1 MAVMKRKEGKQNVAV
16 KDLSL
21 CIETASG
28 KLVNPADPQ
37 IEDICIE
44 DIAWALSRI
53 PRFAGHT
60 TSDIPYN
67 VAQHSV
73 HVSLLVEEYFAQ
85 NREVL
90 FHTTTAST
98 LCMKALFHDAH
109 EAYFGDIPSPIKRI
123 TGLTEALKDI
133 ENTLDRAIFG
143 AIGIVPYTDTDKLA
157 IKHCDKLAQ
166 AIEGR
171 HLMPSKGLSWNLPQ
185 PTVDQL
191 MNWRQPLIAADSYD
205 LFLERYRYLGGQ

>member
-1 MAVMKRKEGKQNVAV
+1 MAV

>member
-1 MAVMKRKEGKQNVAV
+1 
-16 KDLSL
+16 
-21 CIETASG
+21 
-28 KLVNPADPQ
+28 
-37 IEDICIE
+37 
-44 DIAWALSRI
+44 
-53 PRFAGHT
+53 
-60 TSDIPYN
+60 
-67 VAQHSV
+67 
-73 HVSLLVEEYFAQ
+73 
-85 NREVL
+85 
-90 FHTTTAST
+90 
-98 LCMKALFHDAH
+98 MKALFHDAH